1 MQLDNLNK
9 SSFWTKIDPMTLGLV
24 ANHFFNSEELI
35 EIDAK
40 VEKLENLKKHLKQ
53 MRFWE
58 YGLLKKEFCNI
69 LIIL

>member
-1 MQLDNLNK
+1 
-9 SSFWTKIDPMTLGLV
+9 MTLGLV

-53 MRFWE
+53 MRF
-58 YGLLKKEFCNI
+58 
-69 LIIL
+69 